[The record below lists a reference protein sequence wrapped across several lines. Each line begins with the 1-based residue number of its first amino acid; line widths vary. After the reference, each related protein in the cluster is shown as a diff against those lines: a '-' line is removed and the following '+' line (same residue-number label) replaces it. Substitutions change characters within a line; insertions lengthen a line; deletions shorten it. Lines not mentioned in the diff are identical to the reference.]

1 MTVTLPAEMTYGR
14 VVGRWILAVADT
26 PNDPDDLPEAQI
38 PSGTV
43 SFTRINT
50 YSVRPDT
57 TQADGTYVGILKQNV
72 STILGSDGELRLSPT
87 APPGVWLVTGFYKVN
102 ATISGMQWPSF
113 DIEVTTEH
121 TQENPLDLIHATPI
135 VVSPTTVLVP
145 SYETKDSAEAAA
157 ASAEQSAIDAAQ
169 SATEADL
176 SAQSASS
183 SAVSAAGSAA
193 SIADALPMMG
203 NFGKNGD
210 FSSGFT
216 PWSNETGGSIS
227 FPAAGFIRF
236 TATKVGSVYQA
247 PYAWSD
253 TPEPF
258 VSGVD
263 QCYFRA
269 TVKST
274 SNQVRISWAGVSGYH
289 SGSGDYETLS
299 LIGIPSVTSQ
309 WMYVRDERTSG
320 WDAVEFGN
328 ALIINLTRT
337 FGAGNEPTKE
347 EMDAII
353 DSLGGWFDGEKAAP
367 LYPLIQRLSDYNWIG
382 SGSPYGVLTPTSKGI
397 EYTDTA
403 QTNGARKWIST
414 GTTNTSWKVTDGD
427 TGWRNISS
435 LCDTTNITLAS
446 TTQMRRNGDTVSIR
460 LGWSARVAG
469 NVDVLPI
476 DSVPIGFRFRPSIMD
491 ASWPAYAPGGSVF
504 VGVLETLAG
513 GRGFSIRGS
522 YTNAG
527 AVLSVY
533 QTIDPWPTTLPGTPA

>member
-157 ASAEQSAIDAAQ
+157 ASTEQSAIDAAQ

-193 SIADALPMMG
+193 SIADALPMM
-203 NFGKNGD
+203 
-210 FSSGFT
+210 
-216 PWSNETGGSIS
+216 E
-227 FPAAGFIRF
+227 
-236 TATKVGSVYQA
+236 
-247 PYAWSD
+247 
-253 TPEPF
+253 
-258 VSGVD
+258 
-263 QCYFRA
+263 
-269 TVKST
+269 
-274 SNQVRISWAGVSGYH
+274 
-289 SGSGDYETLS
+289 
-299 LIGIPSVTSQ
+299 
-309 WMYVRDERTSG
+309 
-320 WDAVEFGN
+320 
-328 ALIINLTRT
+328 NLV
-337 FGAGNEPTKE
+337 
-347 EMDAII
+347 
-353 DSLGGWFDGEKAAP
+353 
-367 LYPLIQRLSDYNWIG
+367 DYNWIG

-414 GTTNTSWKVTDGD
+414 GTTNTSWVVTDGD
-427 TGWRNISS
+427 TGWRRMLSSDTDWAPAFTSGTAQTISGFIYVRRVNNFIELIAQGLS
-435 LCDTTNITLAS
+435 KTTT
-446 TTQMRRNGDTVSIR
+446 
-460 LGWSARVAG
+460 
-469 NVDVLPI
+469 
-476 DSVPIGFRFRPSIMD
+476 
-491 ASWPAYAPGGSVF
+491 
-504 VGVLETLAG
+504 
-513 GRGFSIRGS
+513 
-522 YTNAG
+522 G
-527 AVLSVY
+527 AVESDGALPSEWWPK
-533 QTIDPWPTTLPGTPA
+533 IDAQHIGWNSGMQSFRMWLRSNGTASHQGPVSLGLFTHVIRFSALNTAWPTTLPGTPA

>member
-193 SIADALPMMG
+193 SIADALPMM
-203 NFGKNGD
+203 
-210 FSSGFT
+210 
-216 PWSNETGGSIS
+216 E
-227 FPAAGFIRF
+227 
-236 TATKVGSVYQA
+236 
-247 PYAWSD
+247 
-253 TPEPF
+253 
-258 VSGVD
+258 
-263 QCYFRA
+263 
-269 TVKST
+269 
-274 SNQVRISWAGVSGYH
+274 
-289 SGSGDYETLS
+289 
-299 LIGIPSVTSQ
+299 
-309 WMYVRDERTSG
+309 
-320 WDAVEFGN
+320 
-328 ALIINLTRT
+328 NLV
-337 FGAGNEPTKE
+337 
-347 EMDAII
+347 
-353 DSLGGWFDGEKAAP
+353 
-367 LYPLIQRLSDYNWIG
+367 DYNWIG
-382 SGSPYGVLTPTSKGI
+382 SGSPYGVLVPARVGI

-414 GTTNTSWKVTDGD
+414 GMTNTSWVVTDGD
-427 TGWRNISS
+427 TGWRDIPMLNGWTGY
-435 LCDTTNITLAS
+435 LYVRRTTNNVCINLDYIRGGTALEVCTL
-446 TTQMRRNGDTVSIR
+446 
-460 LGWSARVAG
+460 
-469 NVDVLPI
+469 P
-476 DSVPIGFRFRPSIMD
+476 PGFRVKRNVKLVVTSGTIIQTMYLNTLGSLTRNSLADSTPT
-491 ASWPAYAPGGSVF
+491 GGGMEFVF
-504 VGVLETLAG
+504 
-513 GRGFSIRGS
+513 
-522 YTNAG
+522 G
-527 AVLSVY
+527 AMP
-533 QTIDPWPTTLPGTPA
+533 DWPTTLPGTPA